1 MKVLVLLIAS
11 LNLIC
16 AYIPEHEMNPMFWRN
31 QAQETLKRA
40 LSLQKLNTGV
50 AKNLILFLG
59 DGMGIPTV
67 TAARILKGQLENK
80 NGEEGFLEMDKFP
93 HIALAKTYNTNAQ
106 VPDSA
111 GTATAYLCGVKANQ
125 GTVGVSA
132 ASVRRQCNTT
142 FGNEVTSILRWAED
156 AGKSTGIVTTTRVQ
170 HATPSAAYAHS
181 VNRDWYSD
189 FEMPME
195 ALEQGCKDIAQ
206 QLIYNIPGIE
216 VIMGGGRKYM
226 FPRDT
231 PDVEH
236 PDEWKA
242 NGSRLDG
249 KNLVEEWKHIKRGKR
264 AHYVWNREQLK
275 KLDLNKVDHLMGLFE
290 HGDLQ
295 YELERNKTSD
305 PSLEEMVTVAI
316 RILSRNPKG
325 FFLLVEGGRIDHG
338 HHEGKARLAL
348 YEAVEMDKAIGR
360 AGTLTRD
367 TDTLTVITADHSHV
381 FTFGGYTFRGSNIFG
396 QWNCYSST
404 NSKIFHLTGKS
415 TPGLAPFLS
424 DVDNRSF
431 TSILYGNGP
440 GYAVQN
446 GERPNVSTNEIRENH
461 YVAQSAVPLNQETH
475 GGEDVAIFAKGPMA
489 HLLHGVHEQNYIPHV
504 MAYAACIGQNKD
516 HCANLNTVPCDNS
529 AWVAQGTNAILF
541 ALLALLTC
549 V

>member
-16 AYIPEHEMNPMFWRN
+16 AYIPGKIPAGLKKKRIYNQIRLPPPEHEMNPMFWRN

-325 FFLLVEGGRIDHG
+325 FFLLVEG
-338 HHEGKARLAL
+338 
-348 YEAVEMDKAIGR
+348 
-360 AGTLTRD
+360 
-367 TDTLTVITADHSHV
+367 
-381 FTFGGYTFRGSNIFG
+381 
-396 QWNCYSST
+396 
-404 NSKIFHLTGKS
+404 
-415 TPGLAPFLS
+415 LAPFLS